1 MDPSA
6 WILLL
11 TLWLPALAAV
21 VLACAPTSAE
31 RFARVWIFLST
42 LAVFVLVLLGYLL
55 PGSPARFDVSTP
67 TLQHVLD
74 VPWLPSFDIRFA
86 IGLDGIS
93 FPLVVLSALIAVL
106 AAAASRSITKGIKAY
121 GILFLLLQTGILG
134 VFLAQDFFLFYVFWE
149 AMLLPMYF
157 LIGIWGGPRKEYAA
171 IKFFLYT
178 LVGGVLMLV
187 ALLVLYFQSDV
198 RALADSAVTSTSAAE
213 TLAELAVDP
222 ESHPNLGVVVVEDP
236 TGARALLIRRAWEP
250 ERELTVVRGVA
261 RPGAGPVGIFSEARG
276 VVEVLLPAEPN
287 AADLVQAI
295 EENPLLA
302 QALDAALLLPPANG
316 AEVPAREIAG
326 SATAWLRPAPDD
338 VMPVASFP
346 PRQTLRP
353 IHTFSLPLL
362 ADLALETECFS
373 PTVQRWCF
381 LALFLGFLIKLP
393 GVPFHT
399 WLPDAHVEAPTPI
412 SMILAGVLLKMGGY
426 GLIRVAFP
434 LCPFG
439 AHEYAWLVAGLGI
452 VSMFYGALAAM
463 AQKDFKRL
471 VAYSSVSHMGY
482 VLLGLGA
489 WSASVENGF
498 DASYWNMGAQGAMFQ
513 MLAHGISSAGMFF
526 VVGVLYDRV
535 KHRDLD
541 EFGGVYGRMPAL
553 AALAFGIFFA
563 GLGLPGLC
571 GFWGEVFVVF
581 SAWKYHAALAVAGA
595 FTTVLTAAYVLTC
608 LQKVF
613 LGAEYRGPYSEKLV
627 PLTLREFLIAGT
639 LFTLGIAMGVAP
651 HPLGFRWFDAT
662 FDRQYARLAAWTERL
677 LPVYE
682 AREARELEAQ
692 RAAANARAESERAA
706 EGLSMGETP
715 VDPAGPEAP
724 GEEKPSD
731 VPPSGVAPNLE
742 GVQEDLRRKADPPA
756 EEP

>member
-1 MDPSA
+1 MEPSA

-21 VLACAPTSAE
+21 ALAFAPARAE
-31 RFARVWIFLST
+31 RFVRVWTFLAT
-42 LAVFVLVLLGYLL
+42 LAVFVLVLAGYLL
-55 PGSPARFDVSTP
+55 PESPARFDVSTA

-74 VPWLPSFDIRFA
+74 APWLPSFDIRFT

-93 FPLVVLSALIAVL
+93 LPLVVLSALIAVL
-106 AAAASRSITKGIKAY
+106 AAAASVSITRHVKAY

-187 ALLVLYFQSDV
+187 ALLVLYFQSDLRTLTV
-198 RALADSAVTSTSAAE
+198 AAGASASAAE
-213 TLAELAVDP
+213 KLADLAADPEHGAELGV
-222 ESHPNLGVVVVEDP
+222 GVVQDP
-236 TGARALLIRRAWEP
+236 GGAKALLIRREWEP
-250 ERELTVVRGVA
+250 ERKLAIVRRVSKQG
-261 RPGAGPVGIFSEARG
+261 
-276 VVEVLLPAEPN
+276 AEPASIFDEVDGEIEVSLPVDPT

-295 EENPLLA
+295 KGNSLLA
-302 QALDAALLLPPANG
+302 QALDAVLLLPSQDRLQG
-316 AEVPAREIAG
+316 SSGFVSAE
-326 SATAWLRPAPDD
+326 ATAWLVSVPEGTTRT
-338 VMPVASFP
+338 VTEFE
-346 PRQTLRP
+346 PRGPLRP
-353 IHTFSLPLL
+353 VHTFSLPLL

-373 PTVQRWCF
+373 PAVQRWCF

-439 AHEYAWLVAGLGI
+439 AHEYAWAVAGLGL
-452 VSMFYGALAAM
+452 VSMFWGALAAM

-489 WSASVENGF
+489 WSATVSNGY
-498 DASYWNMGAQGAMFQ
+498 DPSYWNMGAQGAMFQ
-513 MLAHGISSAGMFF
+513 MLAHGVSSAGMFF

-541 EFGGVYGRMPAL
+541 EFGGVYGRMPAF
-553 AALAFGIFFA
+553 AALSFGIFFA

-581 SAWKYHAALAVAGA
+581 SAWKYQAALAVAGA

-613 LGAEYRGPYSEKLV
+613 LGAEYRGPYSERLV
-627 PLTLREFLIAGT
+627 PLTLRESLIAGT
-639 LFTLGIAMGVAP
+639 LFGLGIAMGVAP
-651 HPLGFRWFDAT
+651 YPLGFRWFDAT
-662 FDRQYARLAAWTERL
+662 FDRQYSRLAAWTERL
-677 LPVYE
+677 LPAYE
-682 AREARELEAQ
+682 EREKREADER
-692 RAAANARAESERAA
+692 RAAADAEARSEREAGADIAGEREASPLDPEPNSDGENSEPPTA
-706 EGLSMGETP
+706 EP
-715 VDPAGPEAP
+715 
-724 GEEKPSD
+724 
-731 VPPSGVAPNLE
+731 
-742 GVQEDLRRKADPPA
+742 
-756 EEP
+756 